1 MEKQNRETK
10 PKKVLSR
17 NRNKN
22 KNKTMQNKAK
32 ERQLAKKEKS
42 MRLAK
47 EVEDVV
53 EDVAIEAEAL
63 RDDVVV
69 VPDREETMV
78 EANMFDLEEVS
89 VQIKDEEVESSDD
102 GFIQVKVN
110 KFRFVDDDQEDD
122 KSSSSKFNFTTED
135 DGQENEA
142 EVLEDYHYIN
152 EDDDEK
158 VYEDEQND
166 NVKVET
172 MEVAEEI
179 IPRPTDTVDVNA
191 RKHISFEKRVL
202 GWVIFIVVS
211 FVIAGVLIYKTVT
224 DVDKEKVTY
233 DEKSAVSYNVCIN
246 EETYNQ
252 YYASSCLDEDME
264 YLTGIAERIP
274 TSFKY
279 TVDYSTEVEK
289 NLDYYVVAK
298 VIIAKEANGKVL
310 NTVEDALVE
319 RTNYSVFSEK
329 AEFLVDVDIP
339 IKKYVDYVR
348 DYNTQFGIT
357 SYATLEVS
365 FYIDD
370 ASSIKKVSTMSMPIS
385 TMTFNIE
392 TQTTENED
400 LVLGAEPSNGW
411 ENLNTSYAIVGL
423 IFVLFG
429 LLGIIKLSDL
439 VYKVIGTSS
448 VYQRKLNRILRE
460 YDRLIVI
467 ARDEYNVD
475 ESKKLIKVA
484 SFGELLDARDTL
496 EKPIVYLKVNS
507 VKSEF
512 YVEDSEAVYKYTM
525 KEADFGGK

>member
-10 PKKVLSR
+10 SKKVLSR

-22 KNKTMQNKAK
+22 KNKTMQNKIK

-47 EVEDVV
+47 EVEAVV
-53 EDVAIEAEAL
+53 EDVAIETEVL
-63 RDDVVV
+63 RDEVIV
-69 VPDREETMV
+69 VPDREDTIVET
-78 EANMFDLEEVS
+78 NMFDLEDVS
-89 VQIKDEEVESSDD
+89 VQIKDEKVENSDD

-110 KFRFVDDDQEDD
+110 KFRFVDDDYENDEDN
-122 KSSSSKFNFTTED
+122 SGKFNFTTED
-135 DGQENEA
+135 DGQENDA
-142 EVLEDYHYIN
+142 EVLDDYHYIN
-152 EDDDEK
+152 EDDDEA
-158 VYEDEQND
+158 VYDDEQN
-166 NVKVET
+166 NNIKVET

-179 IPRPTDTVDVNA
+179 IPRPTDTVDINA
-191 RKHISFEKRVL
+191 RKHISFEKRVF
-202 GWVIFIVVS
+202 GWLIFIIIS
-211 FVIAGVLIYKTVT
+211 FLIAGVLIYKTVT
-224 DVDKEKVTY
+224 NVDKEKVIY
-233 DEKSAVSYNVCIN
+233 NEKSDISYNVCIN

-252 YYASSCLDEDME
+252 YYESSCLDEDME

-279 TVDYSTEVEK
+279 TVNYSSEVEK

-310 NTVEDALVE
+310 NTFEDSLVE
-319 RTNYSVFSEK
+319 RTNYSVFSKK

-339 IKKYVDYVR
+339 IKKYIDYVR
-348 DYNTQFGIT
+348 NYNTQFGIT
-357 SYATLEVS
+357 SYATLEVT
-365 FYIDD
+365 FYVDD
-370 ASSIKKVSTMSMPIS
+370 TNSIKKVSTMSMPIS
-385 TMTFNIE
+385 TTTFNIE
-392 TQTTENED
+392 KQTTENES
-400 LVLGAEPSNGW
+400 LVLETESSNGW

-448 VYQRKLNRILRE
+448 LYQRKLNRILRE

-467 ARDEYNVD
+467 ARGEYNID
-475 ESKKLIKVA
+475 TSKKLIKVA

-512 YVEDSEAVYKYTM
+512 YVEDSEAIYKYTM